1 MSYRCNGGIQLH
13 IRISPGQLTAAI
25 IPGGRRRVTIPLY
38 PLQPTTKLHRYVVR
52 EVRQP
57 DYTQHMRLCSLC
69 CSGGA
74 TNVLTVR
81 DLLPCS
87 MLEPRGPDYYYSG
100 AGAQKNPESRM
111 MWRRAGRR
119 GRRSCLSVS
128 RIAQCGNSAPRLQS
142 TGHWGQVLSPG
153 SDPLFLFSP
162 FLRGGWNV
170 QWMDF
175 LSWAIGVRA
184 RLMPCH
190 DIVHTTFLL
199 SPNRKPIRASRTD
212 SSSSSPLFFAA

>member
-1 MSYRCNGGIQLH
+1 
-13 IRISPGQLTAAI
+13 
-25 IPGGRRRVTIPLY
+25 
-38 PLQPTTKLHRYVVR
+38 
-52 EVRQP
+52 
-57 DYTQHMRLCSLC
+57 MRLRSLC
-69 CSGGA
+69 CGGGP

-111 MWRRAGRR
+111 MWRRQSSG
-119 GRRSCLSVS
+119 GGGVVSLS
-128 RIAQCGNSAPRLQS
+128 IADCPMRKFRTTSPVHGPL
-142 TGHWGQVLSPG
+142 GQALSPG

-170 QWMDF
+170 PVMGF

-212 SSSSSPLFFAA
+212 SSSSSPLFFAP